1 VFTNSSFN
9 NRFEHESS
17 LFESIPSKLTSSS
30 RVAQFVYTPS
40 CIDKSIIKLKIGA
53 LK

>member
-17 LFESIPSKLTSSS
+17 LFEPIPSKLTSSS
-30 RVAQFVYTPS
+30 ARLHPYIKYIMGVQAVAINRDT
-40 CIDKSIIKLKIGA
+40 KIM
-53 LK
+53 